1 MKPIKVTIIG
11 ISIDLGLLG
20 NTWCS
25 PEHSIQLWLFIG
37 RIVPALIVW
46 QLRLTPTFQI
56 FPSNSSYL
64 VEITHRTFN
73 PKWPTWNGSKY

>member
-25 PEHSIQLWLFIG
+25 PEHSIKLWLFIG

-56 FPSNSSYL
+56 FPSNS
-64 VEITHRTFN
+64 
-73 PKWPTWNGSKY
+73 P